1 MKNVTLGAC
10 AIFFLLF
17 SPVSTMGLPLN
28 EVLETVADRL
38 VNDQYNGIGDPE
50 LKGAWVG
57 EEGYTG
63 SIVAG
68 LVQAYQVKGKTS
80 YNEAAELGVECILG
94 SYGGNFYGDEAYAL
108 ARLTEVTGD
117 QFYADVVLD
126 FYEGLDTHAY
136 IRGFNGTTTE
146 KATFFIAYH
155 TVAAYMVGAT
165 DKEIWREALI
175 NYLSQVD
182 DDISYF
188 PVMTLGVATWSL
200 AQTGPMD
207 DTRIRIDPLGL
218 TGTSYWDDVT
228 LSDLPDMLSSH
239 QVISGENAGSF
250 YIRFD
255 HTPPGPGY
263 DESGYTED
271 TIFCLLGLL
280 AANNVET
287 INDGE
292 LDVNVTVDNTPRW
305 DFDEEIQ
312 NARDVLSEA
321 VSPGG
326 RVRAKIND
334 PLHLWVSDVYYFF
347 GGELLQTLVE

>member
-1 MKNVTLGAC
+1 MKNVK
-10 AIFFLLF
+10 AIWAVCVLLLV
-17 SPVSTMGLPLN
+17 PASTMALPLN
-28 EVLETVADRL
+28 EVIETVADRL
-38 VNDQYNGIGDPE
+38 VNDQCNGMGDPG

-63 SIVAG
+63 SILAG

-80 YNEAAELGVECILG
+80 YKEAADLSVEYILR
-94 SYGGNFYGDEAYAL
+94 SYGGNLYGDEAYAL

-117 QFYADVVLD
+117 QFYADIARD
-126 FYEGLDTHAY
+126 FYGGLDTHAY
-136 IRGFNGTTTE
+136 IRGFNAVTSE

-165 DKEIWREALI
+165 DKEIWRESLI

-188 PVMTLGVATWSL
+188 PVMTLGIATWAL

-207 DTRIRIDPLGL
+207 DTMIMIDLL
-218 TGTSYWDDVT
+218 DSTGGSYWQGVM

-239 QVISGENAGSF
+239 QVLSGEKAGSF
-250 YIRFD
+250 YVRFD
-255 HTPPGPGY
+255 HTAPGSGY

-271 TIFCLLGLL
+271 TIYGVLGLI

-305 DFDEEIQ
+305 DFNEEIQ
-312 NARDVLSEA
+312 NARSALAEA
-321 VSPGG
+321 VSPSGF
-326 RVRAKIND
+326 VRAKIWD
-334 PLHLWVSDVYYFF
+334 TFHLWGTDVYYLFS
-347 GGELLQTLVE
+347 GELLQTLTE